1 MDVMKDQ
8 INEMQLRQLVDMI
21 RYSAGSLQSFLDY
34 TLKQA
39 ILLTGS
45 QMGYICC
52 CNEEQ
57 NCFALSSGLEKS
69 ANDQQMDTYQ
79 QAFLKA
85 HARVLDEVKLSR
97 KPFVSN
103 QFERRKT
110 ETKPDHVVIDNY
122 MTVPVIRDDE
132 IMGVIGLANGQGGFE
147 ESDILHVSL
156 LMEAVFNVVIVKQA
170 KEELEL
176 LSNRFKLANRVAM
189 IGVFDWDMK
198 SDSLFLDEQM
208 VELYGLEMKAGRV
221 AHSIWEKIIHP
232 DDLNQVQDLIRQAI
246 ESKSECTAEFR
257 TINNSRRIRLLA
269 TVDTD
274 ESGQP
279 IRMIG
284 ANWDITKEHEDYNKL
299 LETNRRLEDEVIERT
314 YIEDALRVS
323 EEKFKAI
330 VDTSPDGIAITDM
343 DGIVNFVT
351 DRTVEMWGY
360 DSKEELLDRN
370 AMEFIHESY
379 LSKAIYFIGEMING
393 NLTGA
398 AEYLMVK
405 KDGTLFY
412 IEANA
417 NILKD
422 KDGNPTGI
430 LYIERDV
437 TERRRLEDEMKEM
450 AQKDQLTGLF
460 NRRKIDEVLLENEP
474 VQTRNR
480 LLSVIMLDID
490 YFKKVNDEHGHL
502 VGDEVLVSVGQLLTD
517 GIRQTDILG
526 RWGGEEFII
535 ICPDTDLSGAR
546 QLAEKLRIKISNHIF
561 NEVGQKTCSFGVAQL
576 KADETVDDV
585 LSRSDS
591 ALYLA
596 KEMGRN
602 RVVTEEAFYTP

>member
-1 MDVMKDQ
+1 
-8 INEMQLRQLVDMI
+8 
-21 RYSAGSLQSFLDY
+21 
-34 TLKQA
+34 
-39 ILLTGS
+39 
-45 QMGYICC
+45 
-52 CNEEQ
+52 
-57 NCFALSSGLEKS
+57 
-69 ANDQQMDTYQ
+69 
-79 QAFLKA
+79 
-85 HARVLDEVKLSR
+85 
-97 KPFVSN
+97 
-103 QFERRKT
+103 
-110 ETKPDHVVIDNY
+110 

-323 EEKFKAI
+323 EEKFKVI

-360 DSKEELLDRN
+360 DSKEELLGRN